1 MFSYRCGLKDWP
13 CCGKY
18 HSTAWY
24 MSLPSQVPR
33 SKAITVAVA
42 GRPVATDWLG
52 PTYSLVPVACAR
64 GPPQDDQVTCVT
76 SPVGS
81 PPLKILAG
89 LTWPNPWPWAKSP
102 VSWPSVGTA
111 AGLDGGVVG
120 PVV

>member
-1 MFSYRCGLKDWP
+1 
-13 CCGKY
+13 
-18 HSTAWY
+18 
-24 MSLPSQVPR
+24 
-33 SKAITVAVA
+33 
-42 GRPVATDWLG
+42 
-52 PTYSLVPVACAR
+52 
-64 GPPQDDQVTCVT
+64 VT

-120 PVV
+120 PVVGPVAGTVVGPVVGPVVGDVAVTGVPPAFAVAAALDAVCVLPEHPAIAMPIAAIATAARVAA